1 MEFQR
6 GHKAAWQCWPVDVAR
21 IAEGAYVEIILVAV
35 ENVEYPGTGLYA
47 CRVKHLEL
55 ICEFEIGIEKARC
68 GHGAVDGLSLIHI

>member
-47 CRVKHLEL
+47 CRVKH
-55 ICEFEIGIEKARC
+55 
-68 GHGAVDGLSLIHI
+68 HM